1 MQNRASEKMQN
12 GSCDAVIA
20 AASSFA
26 AVSARTQRA
35 LNSDVRD
42 LHVMKQVHKNAC
54 VTNVPFNQ
62 FCLPGEVE
70 KGVEFVTV
78 AGPKRE
84 KKEKDTIKAIL
95 TLRQS
100 LRQTS
105 GPTEK
110 EAAWGGGCLWK
121 T

>member
-70 KGVEFVTV
+70 KGVEFLTV

-84 KKEKDTIKAIL
+84 KKKEKDTINAIL

-105 GPTEK
+105 GPTDQ
-110 EAAWGGGCLWK
+110 EAGGGGSL
-121 T
+121 